1 MNKLFYIMLLIYFF
15 LIFSYINSVSASDF
29 VFKQNQQADIKLSCF
44 NSNNSFC
51 SNSTNCTITI
61 NTPTSSNII
70 NNKNMT
76 HNPAYYNY
84 TIPPS
89 NLTSFGEYNGVMQ
102 CTDGSDEGYTLFTF
116 EITPNGTKPSTT
128 QGIIYVFVMVLFL
141 ILFLLSTIGTFIID
155 TDHEYDTGGKLIMIN
170 YNKHIKFGLFF
181 ISYLFLIFTVF
192 FAWQISLN
200 FLYLTWTSTI
210 LKVIHTFLWIM
221 LFPVFFG
228 LVILTFVKIFLDAR
242 LQELGDRGLKEY
254 GK

>member
-1 MNKLFYIMLLIYFF
+1 MVYLLVN
-15 LIFSYINSVSASDF
+15 LVSASDF

-44 NSNNSFC
+44 NANNSFC

-76 HNPAYYNY
+76 HNPSYYNY

-128 QGIIYVFVMVLFL
+128 QGIIYIFVMVLFL
-141 ILFLLSTIGTFIID
+141 ILFLLSTVGAFVINGKNEF
-155 TDHEYDTGGKLIMIN
+155 DHGGKIIKIN
-170 YNKHIKFGLFF
+170 YNKHIKLLLFF
-181 ISYLFLIFTVF
+181 ISYLLLIFTIF
-192 FAWQISLN
+192 FAWQISSN
-200 FLYLTWTSTI
+200 FLLLTFTSTI
-210 LKVIHTFLWIM
+210 LKMIHTILWI
-221 LFPVFFG
+221 LLAPVFVGVVLLF
-228 LVILTFVKIFLDAR
+228 FMKIFLDAKI
-242 LQELGDRGLKEY
+242 QELGERGLKEY